1 MEIPSILENLKNIL
15 ENISLEKDPSDSKQE
30 LESIKNKLIQAQSFL
45 IKNSKVK
52 NVENNLSTVGSEIT
66 LANQIQSLVL
76 IRNLLG

>member
-30 LESIKNKLIQAQSFL
+30 LESIKNKLIKVQSFL

-52 NVENNLSTVGSEIT
+52 NVENNLSTIGSEIT